1 MENTLLYN
9 TDSLPQI
16 KFGMMKMSDHAI
28 LVDKV
33 AIIDDNLDKSPDD
46 RNIGAPIDR
55 PLPQKILIAI
65 QLICVEGSID
75 MTLNQKK
82 YHMERNDCMIGLP
95 GFIAEKIDMSH
106 DCRMII
112 TAISHEFMAR
122 IPVKNSEGMK
132 KWMASKGAPVVLH
145 IPEEII
151 STCVDSYHSF
161 RKLYSF
167 TSDEFKLILMVGY
180 LHSIIGLFSSFMA
193 NSEVRE
199 EEMDTDTTSLPR
211 KKELAL
217 KFLND
222 VHENCSTE
230 RSVSFY
236 AEKCCLSPKYFAR
249 IISEIMGKK
258 PGDII
263 RDNVILEAKVLL
275 ISKTLSVQQVS
286 DKLNFPN
293 SSFFC
298 KYFKGATGCSPRQY
312 QLFGEEALKEK

>member
-1 MENTLLYN
+1 
-9 TDSLPQI
+9 
-16 KFGMMKMSDHAI
+16 
-28 LVDKV
+28 
-33 AIIDDNLDKSPDD
+33 
-46 RNIGAPIDR
+46 
-55 PLPQKILIAI
+55 
-65 QLICVEGSID
+65 
-75 MTLNQKK
+75 
-82 YHMERNDCMIGLP
+82 MERNDCMIGLP
-95 GFIAEKIDMSH
+95 GFIAEKITMSP

-180 LHSIIGLFSSFMA
+180 LHSIIGLFSSFMT

-298 KYFKGATGCSPRQY
+298 KYFKSATGCSPRQY